1 MTATLGSASATAPI
15 APARPSVGDASANEL
30 GTATIELAV
39 PAGISGTQQLRITTD
54 AGTDAAVDVEIL
66 DGDNDRD
73 GTVDN
78 SDGAAPLPER
88 IIAKLGGLIGLLAAL
103 PSAIV
108 EWIAGRSA
116 KSAQTPNSRT

>member
-1 MTATLGSASATAPI
+1 MTAALGSASATASI

-39 PAGISGTQQLRITTD
+39 PAGNSGTQQLRITTD

-66 DGDNDRD
+66 DADNDR
-73 GTVDN
+73 
-78 SDGAAPLPER
+78 ER

-108 EWIAGRSA
+108 EWVAGRSA
-116 KSAQTPNSRT
+116 KQ